1 MNALGTAREII
12 DAMLTDIHSTLL
24 LHVYHT
30 GVIVEVGVQITNTL
44 GTNFCTTEH
53 TDRSLHMGIL

>member
-30 GVIVEVGVQITNTL
+30 GVIVEVGVQTTNTL
-44 GTNFCTTEH
+44 GTNFVRQNIQ
-53 TDRSLHMGIL
+53 DRSLHMGIL